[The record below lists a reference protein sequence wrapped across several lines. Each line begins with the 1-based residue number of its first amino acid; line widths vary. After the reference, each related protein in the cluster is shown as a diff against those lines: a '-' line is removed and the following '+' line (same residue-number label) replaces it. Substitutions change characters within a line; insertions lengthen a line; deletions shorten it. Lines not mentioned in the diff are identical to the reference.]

1 MPCRIY
7 CLIVLGTLT
16 LLSSENRMLR
26 RCNERWIKVSRT
38 FLNHEKY
45 PGKWA
50 LLCCFKNEPGE
61 LVVEVILK
69 RDLNCSCVSTITF
82 ETSHSFI
89 CSFHLTR
96 L

>member
-38 FLNHEKY
+38 FLNHEKH
-45 PGKWA
+45 PGKCA
-50 LLCCFKNEPGE
+50 LLCCFKNEPGK
-61 LVVEVILK
+61 LVVEVLLK

-96 L
+96 F